1 MFIVRTQSSIKTP
14 SPPKANADSSPSTD
28 PPAIATTAAGALT
41 ADDEKAPVVPVPV
54 VPTSTVTAAA
64 PSVTATRGDAAETP
78 PQPPAAVATGGEV
91 NSKPEPLSAPPAAA
105 EASPAGEPAVVV
117 MATPE
122 VEAGEAGG
130 ELGAEATAGAAAAAP
145 VPGRSP
151 MAEALI
157 RVLSSQEH
165 RAKGVVDPSVLEGAA
180 EESSLPNSSSSSSY
194 ANGSFSPGGGAS
206 PVKGGA
212 PGADGS
218 DVPSEQEPMHA
229 LMEGDDTSSGEEDGE
244 EGEWGGV
251 MSGSSGGGGGSSA
264 GASSSSSLS
273 SAETSGGAAT
283 GGAKRTGTGKDE
295 VLPADFDHE
304 LVCVL
309 ILHGL
314 HDSVLY
320 SLLPTKGTTPASA
333 LLI

>member
-1 MFIVRTQSSIKTP
+1 VSPLRSNKSTGAEPSLELAFAEVLLSS
-14 SPPKANADSSPSTD
+14 ALSSV
-28 PPAIATTAAGALT
+28 AIAGT
-41 ADDEKAPVVPVPV
+41 
-54 VPTSTVTAAA
+54 
-64 PSVTATRGDAAETP
+64 PSVTRRQVEP
-78 PQPPAAVATGGEV
+78 GEW
-91 NSKPEPLSAPPAAA
+91 
-105 EASPAGEPAVVV
+105 
-117 MATPE
+117 
-122 VEAGEAGG
+122 
-130 ELGAEATAGAAAAAP
+130 
-145 VPGRSP
+145 PG
-151 MAEALI
+151 
-157 RVLSSQEH
+157 VC
-165 RAKGVVDPSVLEGAA
+165 
-180 EESSLPNSSSSSSY
+180 NSS
-194 ANGSFSPGGGAS
+194 GGGAS

>member
-1 MFIVRTQSSIKTP
+1 
-14 SPPKANADSSPSTD
+14 
-28 PPAIATTAAGALT
+28 
-41 ADDEKAPVVPVPV
+41 
-54 VPTSTVTAAA
+54 
-64 PSVTATRGDAAETP
+64 
-78 PQPPAAVATGGEV
+78 
-91 NSKPEPLSAPPAAA
+91 
-105 EASPAGEPAVVV
+105 
-117 MATPE
+117 
-122 VEAGEAGG
+122 
-130 ELGAEATAGAAAAAP
+130 
-145 VPGRSP
+145 
-151 MAEALI
+151 
-157 RVLSSQEH
+157 
-165 RAKGVVDPSVLEGAA
+165 
-180 EESSLPNSSSSSSY
+180 
-194 ANGSFSPGGGAS
+194 
-206 PVKGGA
+206 VKGGA